1 MELAKDESGQGI
13 ESSHLMN
20 RVSGLLDLESDR
32 LGLPDPPTKKK
43 EPRQLMSE
51 AYIFRST

>member
-20 RVSGLLDLESDR
+20 RVSGLLGERPAGTPGS
-32 LGLPDPPTKKK
+32 TYKKK
-43 EPRQLMSE
+43 R
-51 AYIFRST
+51 T